1 MSNAA
6 APAQAAAAPGAAAGA
21 APKSK
26 KKLIIILAAGLLL
39 GGGGAG
45 AYFMFFNK
53 PHAAEEEHAEKKDEH
68 KPEPTADTHQRGKI
82 VILNPIVVNLR
93 GSSGTRY
100 LKVAIALE
108 TQNQEAVDELKE
120 ITVPLTDFLR
130 ERLASSKL
138 EELDNTEGRNRLKRE
153 MMQGINDLLSKG
165 FVANL
170 YFSEFVIQ

>member
-6 APAQAAAAPGAAAGA
+6 APAQAAAPAAGTAA

-26 KKLIIILAAGLLL
+26 KKLIVILAAGLLL

-45 AYFMFFNK
+45 SYFMLFAK
-53 PHAAEEEHAEKKDEH
+53 SSGEDAHVEKKDDH
-68 KPEPTADTHQRGKI
+68 GKPEPTADTHQRGKI

-130 ERLASSKL
+130 ERLASAKL